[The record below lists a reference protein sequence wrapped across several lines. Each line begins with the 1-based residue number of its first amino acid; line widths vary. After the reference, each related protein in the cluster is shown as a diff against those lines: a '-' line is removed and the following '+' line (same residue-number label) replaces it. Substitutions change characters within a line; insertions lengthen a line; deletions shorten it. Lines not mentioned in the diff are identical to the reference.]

1 MDVDIL
7 GKYSPARVTSNIDY
21 NIDTVPTGPSPVDKL
36 PFEFLASIF
45 IMLSHETRSHLD
57 RNSAPWTVTKVC
69 SKWRDICL
77 NSPRAWSIL
86 NLTDDVRNIRN
97 APSLLRVFLD
107 RSQSSDLHIS
117 VHFYSRGCEY
127 IFQELWKSRSRW
139 ESATIRASYYMDQV
153 WHVQG
158 VAAEMRT
165 LRLLELDIADLGV
178 LKILV
183 NAPLVQRLVLSPFL
197 GTSFPL
203 GTLQSL
209 HCRPPN
215 AAAFFKV
222 FQEAKCLTECSFDF
236 NEDLEGPFTA
246 SEVTHSGIRRLS
258 TTHALSAFNNVTLSN
273 LEDLSV
279 VYGRGGK
286 RGLAPLV
293 GLVSRSHTPLKRL
306 ELKFSFK
313 LEEFL
318 PLLKA
323 SPSLTSLILH
333 RVPLSEVH
341 LILTALTLRD
351 DSSAVV
357 PHLTH
362 LTIDFHGDR
371 TEFWGRR
378 LLRMIHS
385 RIEKL
390 EAFKLMLRN
399 ILVVEVLGTR
409 MLASLNKEKLQSEW
423 KELCCNILRR
433 EGRLRS

>member
-1 MDVDIL
+1 MDVDI
-7 GKYSPARVTSNIDY
+7 PAI
-21 NIDTVPTGPSPVDKL
+21 VPTGLSPVDKL
-36 PFEFLASIF
+36 PFELLASIF
-45 IMLSHETRSHLD
+45 IILSHGTHSHFD
-57 RNSAPWTVTKVC
+57 RNSAPWTVSKVC
-69 SKWRDICL
+69 SKWRDISL
-77 NSPRAWSIL
+77 NSPQAWSII
-86 NLTDDVRNIRN
+86 NLTDDIRNIRN
-97 APSLLRVFLD
+97 AYALLRVFLD
-107 RSQSSDLHIS
+107 RSQSSNLHVS
-117 VHFYSRGCEY
+117 VHFYSRGCEH

-139 ESATIRASYYMDQV
+139 ESATVRASYYMDHA

-165 LRLLELDIADLGV
+165 LRSLELDIANIDV

-183 NAPLVQRLVLSPFL
+183 NAPLLQRLVLSPFL

-222 FQEAKCLTECSFDF
+222 LQEAKCLTECSFDF
-236 NEDLEGPFTA
+236 NEDLKGPFTP

-258 TTHALSAFNNVTLSN
+258 TTHALSAFDNVTLSN

-279 VYGRGGK
+279 VYGHGGK
-286 RGLAPLV
+286 DGLAPLV
-293 GLVSRSHTPLKRL
+293 GLVSRSHTPLQRL

-323 SPSLTSLILH
+323 SPSLTSLILR

-341 LILTALTLRD
+341 PILTALTLKGN
-351 DSSAVV
+351 SSAVV

-362 LTIDFHGDR
+362 LTIDFHGDG
-371 TEFWGRR
+371 TDFLDGR

-390 EAFKLMLRN
+390 EAFRLMLRS

-409 MLASLNKEKLQSEW
+409 MLVSLTKERMQSEW
-423 KELCCNILRR
+423 KELCCKTLRR
-433 EGRLRS
+433 EGRPYS